1 MACSDLD
8 WDDEDQPGVTGGCT
22 GIVIGGTA
30 PDTVVALVSWER
42 LPAGQIGIVCIEING
57 IAVSADLFSEETLAA
72 WRDEIAED
80 IADEVAA

>member
-1 MACSDLD
+1 MARSDLD

-22 GIVIGGTA
+22 AIVLGGVE
-30 PDTVVALVSWER
+30 PDQVKALVSWER

-72 WRDEIAED
+72 WCDEIAED